1 LFSGDITH
9 YDEVSDKEAIFNFS
23 LGTEYYFTD
32 SLAVRAGFFTDKA
45 NTPSVSSSKV
55 NQPEHVDIYGASL
68 SFTTFHKRSSI
79 TLGMSY
85 GFGKGEAQV
94 VADSTAIQ
102 DVEIRNFAAY
112 LSASYSY

>member
-1 LFSGDITH
+1 MFSGDITH

-32 SLAVRAGFFTDKA
+32 NLAVRAGFFTDKA
-45 NTPSVSSSKV
+45 NTPSVSSFKT
-55 NQPEHVDIYGASL
+55 NQPEHIDIYGVSL
-68 SFTTFHKRSSI
+68 SFTAFHKRSSI

-85 GFGKGEAQV
+85 GFGEGEAQV
-94 VADSTAIQ
+94 VANSTAVQ
-102 DVEIRNFAAY
+102 DAEIRNFAGY